1 MQSEGFESSKNFF
14 SNALCR
20 AVKFQ
25 VKLDTSSSKKKL
37 KLYFY
42 QRHKRKVDITSLI
55 NGNPGSEFVS
65 TRGRAGGTTP
75 TGSND
80 TAEDPSKNADEKG
93 RGRGRKI
100 FCYKNYQTRFL
111 LVFSI
116 TWCIRHK
123 AINID

>member
-42 QRHKRKVDITSLI
+42 QRHKKKIDITSLI
-55 NGNPGSEFVS
+55 NANPGSEFVS

-75 TGSND
+75 TGCND
-80 TAEDPSKNADEKG
+80 AAEDPSKNPSKNADEKG

-100 FCYKNYQTRFL
+100 FCYN
-111 LVFSI
+111 V
-116 TWCIRHK
+116 
-123 AINID
+123 